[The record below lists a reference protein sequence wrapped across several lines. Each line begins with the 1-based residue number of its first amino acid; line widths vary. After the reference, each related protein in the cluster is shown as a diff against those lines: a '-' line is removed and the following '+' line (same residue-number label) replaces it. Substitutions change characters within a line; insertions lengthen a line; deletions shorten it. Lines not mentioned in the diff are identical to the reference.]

1 MQEDRQEENATIL
14 IVDDDPGSVGRLQA
28 WLERQGFSIVVA
40 RSKQEA
46 LEALVSCQSHLML
59 LDLEKDHLDG
69 RQILTAL
76 RADEGKRH
84 LPVIVFT
91 TGVTAQ
97 QRAQGLRWG
106 ADDFIGKPIDPEEL
120 AARVEVWL
128 RISRLGR
135 EALAKNRALSA
146 LYAIATSLSRS
157 LNLKEVL
164 EQALQQVLELMELD
178 AGFVRLEDQGGQGLR
193 ISAGKGMFAAELEA
207 IGSVGSCEEFARAVV
222 RAKAPVFIPNVAE
235 APGVLAAVGAIPGV
249 RSAAGVPLVS
259 KHGVVGTI
267 SMFGRHPRQFS
278 QEEERLLAGLGH
290 QVGVAIE
297 NARLFEETNAA
308 LARSNLLYE
317 LSNQLHA
324 IQNFEETLQVAAQ
337 QILEAFQ
344 ASGTLISLQE
354 AAPGAV
360 TRVGIFLSGRQG
372 SERSSVPDPIAQAVM
387 DTGRP
392 ILIPRAS
399 QIPDYVPASVLEEG
413 VEALLAVPVQGLS
426 GRHGALALYFRDPK
440 DFRPLDVETLV
451 TYANHLGI
459 ALENARLYTA
469 LQDRAERIAA
479 VNRLTRVISASFDL
493 GVVYQTFAAE
503 VKRLIPYDRMGV
515 VVPDSS
521 GKGFRMFQLAADSPT
536 IGEAGSV
543 WLAKEGTG
551 IEWVM
556 SQRRSH
562 IESDLVEAKRFVED
576 EVLLKAGIR
585 STVRLP
591 LIVKGEAVGALCLDS
606 STPHCYAERELELLM
621 PLGEQLAIAIENARL
636 FQETNRLA
644 ITDELTG
651 LFNHRHFYRK
661 LEQEFKR
668 AKRYDRPLSL
678 IIFDID
684 FFKRYNDL
692 RGHLAGDEALRLL
705 ANRLRSNTRGVD
717 ILARYGGDEF
727 CIILPETELKQALV
741 QAERIRSAMERDP
754 PLGQELETGERTTV
768 SLGVACLGPNMYQ
781 VEDLVRA
788 ADQVL
793 YRSKAA
799 GGNQIS
805 LA

>member
-1 MQEDRQEENATIL
+1 MQEGRQGDNATIL
-14 IVDDDPGSVGRLQA
+14 IVDDDPGSVSRFQVL
-28 WLERQGFSIVVA
+28 LERKGLSIVVA

-46 LEALVSCQSHLML
+46 MEALVTCQSNLMV
-59 LDLEKDHLDG
+59 LDLEKAHLEG

-106 ADDFIGKPIDPEEL
+106 ADDFLVKPIDPEEL

-128 RISRLGR
+128 RISRLRR
-135 EALAKNRALSA
+135 EALAKNRALA
-146 LYAIATSLSRS
+146 VLYAIATSLSRS

-178 AGFVRLEDQGGQGLR
+178 AGFVRLQDQGGHELR
-193 ISAGKGMFAAELEA
+193 ISAGKGVFAAELEA
-207 IGSVGSCEEFARAVV
+207 IGSVGPCEEFARAIVL
-222 RAKAPVFIPNVAE
+222 AEAPILISNVAE
-235 APGVLAAVGAIPGV
+235 APRALAAVGAIPSV
-249 RSAAGVPLVS
+249 RSAAGMPLVS
-259 KHGVVGTI
+259 KHRVVGTI
-267 SMFGRHPRQFS
+267 SMFGRHPREFS
-278 QEEERLLAGLGH
+278 QEDGRLLAGLGH

-297 NARLFEETNAA
+297 NARLFEETNSA

-324 IQNFEETLQVAAQ
+324 IQNFEETLQLAAQ

-344 ASGTLISLQE
+344 ADGTLISLQE

-372 SERSSVPDPIAQAVM
+372 AERSSVPDPIAQAVM

-392 ILIPRAS
+392 ILIPGAG
-399 QIPDYVPASVLEEG
+399 QIPDHVPPSMVEEG

-426 GRHGALALYFRDPK
+426 ARHGALALYYRRPK
-440 DFRPLDVETLV
+440 EFRPLDVETLV

-459 ALENARLYTA
+459 ALENARLYTV

-479 VNRLTRVISASFDL
+479 VNRLTRVISASFDI

-515 VVPDSS
+515 VVPDGS
-521 GKGFRMFQLAADSPT
+521 GKGFRMFQLASEPAGT
-536 IGEAGSV
+536 GEPASL

-556 SQRRSH
+556 SQRRAH
-562 IESDLVEAKRFVED
+562 IESDLEKAKRFVED
-576 EVLLKAGIR
+576 EVLLKAGFR

-591 LIVKGEAVGALCLDS
+591 LIAKGEAIGALCLDS
-606 STPHCYAERELELLM
+606 STPRCYSERELELLV

-651 LFNHRHFYRK
+651 LFNHRHFYHQ

-668 AKRYDRPLSL
+668 AQRYDRPLSL
-678 IIFDID
+678 IILDID
-684 FFKRYNDL
+684 FFKGYNDL

-705 ANRLRSNTRGVD
+705 ADRLRSNTRSVD

-727 CIILPETELKQALV
+727 CIILPETDLKHAWV
-741 QAERIRSAMERDP
+741 QAERIRSAVERDSP
-754 PLGQELETGERTTV
+754 GAQELTAGERITV
-768 SLGVACLGPNMYQ
+768 SLGVACLGSNMGQ

-788 ADQVL
+788 ADQAL

-805 LA
+805 LV